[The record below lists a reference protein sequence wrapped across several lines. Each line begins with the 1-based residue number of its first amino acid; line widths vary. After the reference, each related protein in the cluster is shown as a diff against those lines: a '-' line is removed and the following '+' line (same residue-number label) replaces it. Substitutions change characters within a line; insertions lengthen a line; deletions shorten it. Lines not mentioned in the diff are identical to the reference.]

1 MHMKHLAALA
11 SAVALPAAA
20 LALQPPPPPAAGRP
34 APQPPRPVDTSS
46 IRAGS
51 YTLDGAHTQ
60 VLFRV
65 EHFGFNSYWG
75 LFGQG
80 SSGTLTLDP
89 AQPGRAQVSI
99 TIPIAQ
105 VQTTSPQLNQHLQT
119 ADFFDAATHPTAT
132 FRSTSVQVQGQRAR
146 IAGNLTLRGQTRPVV
161 LDARL
166 SGAGA
171 NPMNQK
177 ATVGFEATA
186 VVKRSEFGINY
197 AVPGV
202 SDDVELRI
210 TAAFERN

>member
-1 MHMKHLAALA
+1 MHIKHLAALA
-11 SAVALPAAA
+11 AAVSLPAAA
-20 LALQPPPPPAAGRP
+20 LALQPAPAGPAATRP
-34 APQPPRPVDTSS
+34 APPRPVDTSS

-65 EHFGFNSYWG
+65 DHFGFNSYWG

-89 AQPGRAQVSI
+89 AQPARAQVSI

-105 VQTTSPQLNQHLQT
+105 VQTTSAQLNQHLQT

-132 FRSTSVQVQGQRAR
+132 FQSTSVRVQGQRAQ
-146 IAGNLTLRGQTRPVV
+146 IGGNLTLRGQTRPVV

-166 SGAGA
+166 SGAGT
-171 NPMNQK
+171 NGMNQK
-177 ATVGFEATA
+177 ATVGFEATTT
-186 VVKRSEFGINY
+186 VKRSEFGISY